1 MKLKR
6 FQVQNYMRF
15 EETEWI
21 NVNDVTA
28 LVGGNES
35 CKTALLKALWKLKP
49 GRENIVLDAQAEF
62 PRRKYTTEFLR
73 THKERKWP
81 VVNAEFQL
89 DQDDLSKLIEI
100 DPNFKNCDTIICTSF
115 YDHAPEIE
123 ILKVNIPK
131 LSEEIV
137 QTALKQMLDLIAEI
151 DPSTIEPVAIPNEGD
166 ETPSFKNAD
175 QILAEFKVFI
185 EDIYQKIGADCDFEN
200 EENIKLMFS
209 SFMEHL
215 NFGEAHEWKK
225 DFKEKTSQLIKPFID
240 RPTLEEKLKKA
251 KELVWELIP
260 IFVYF
265 DDYNLL
271 DSKIHMPATFKQIT
285 STSLDPK
292 TRSQW
297 ALFQIAGF
305 PIEEIIELAF
315 STEDPSDIL
324 TDDAKEIIFKE
335 VSKRSI
341 LASSSAIGVT
351 DEFAEWWIQARHI
364 IHFNV
369 DGEFFQLW
377 VSDDKYPALIEFE
390 GRSQGFRWFF
400 TFYVVFMAETDY
412 KHKDAILLLDEPG
425 LHLYIPQQEK
435 LLELFDK
442 IADSDQILYSTHS
455 PFMLDPRHLER
466 VRVLDELDDGSII
479 ISEDTGRSGDDV
491 VFPIQAILG
500 YTLAQ
505 TLFLARRVLI
515 VEGET
520 DYQLLIFLSDVL
532 KEQNRV
538 GLPNQM
544 AISFAGG
551 NSSIRPLLAMMAPQG
566 FEIVVLLDS
575 DESGEAVGKS
585 LEEKGYRSLP
595 NVDICYIG
603 KLLEFEDY
611 CDIES
616 IIPEEQYHLAVQK
629 THKGRLSK
637 KLTSSKKKTLSKRIK
652 EWLAERQIKLNKRK
666 VIQWIIDQWRT
677 GSMEIPESTLN
688 NAEKI
693 FKAINEII
701 EEINRDLARKT

>member
-1 MKLKR
+1 
-6 FQVQNYMRF
+6 MRF
-15 EETEWI
+15 EKTDWI
-21 NVNDVTA
+21 KVNDITA

-35 CKTALLKALWKLKP
+35 CKTSLLTALWKLKP
-49 GRENIVLDAQAEF
+49 GRKNIILDAQFEF
-62 PRRKYTTEFLR
+62 PRNRYATEFLR

-89 DQDDLSKLIEI
+89 DQDDLSKLIKI
-100 DPNFKNCDTIICTSF
+100 DPNFKTCKTITCTSF
-115 YDHAPEIE
+115 YDHAPEIQL
-123 ILKVNIPK
+123 LKVNLSK
-131 LSEEIV
+131 LSEETV
-137 QTALKQMLDLIAEI
+137 QTTLKQILDLISEI
-151 DPSTIEPVAIPNEGD
+151 DPSTIETVTIKNEGD
-166 ETPSFKNAD
+166 ETPLKNAE

-185 EDIYQKIGADCDFEN
+185 ESIYQKIVADCDFEN
-200 EENIKLMFS
+200 EENIKLIFS
-209 SFMEHL
+209 SFIEQL
-215 NFGEAHEWKK
+215 GSAEAHEWKK
-225 DFKEKTSQLIKPFID
+225 VFKEKINQLIKPIID
-240 RPTLEEKLKKA
+240 RPTIEYKLQKA
-251 KELVWELIP
+251 KELIWELIP

-271 DSKIHMPATFKQIT
+271 DSKIHMPTTFKEIS

-305 PIEEIIELAF
+305 PIEEIVELAF
-315 STEDPSDIL
+315 STEDSSDIL
-324 TDDAKEIIFKE
+324 TDEAKEIIFKE
-335 VSKRSI
+335 VSKRGI

-351 DEFAEWWIQARHI
+351 DEFVKWWIQARHI
-364 IHFNV
+364 IHFSV

-377 VSDDKYPALIEFE
+377 VSDVKYPALIEFE
-390 GRSQGFRWFF
+390 GRSKGFRWFF
-400 TFYVVFMAETDY
+400 TFYVVFMAETDN

-435 LLELFDK
+435 LLEFFDK
-442 IADSDQILYSTHS
+442 IVGSNQILYSTHS

-466 VRVLDELDDGSII
+466 VRILDELDDGSAIV
-479 ISEDTGRSGDDV
+479 SEDTGRSGDDV
-491 VFPIQAILG
+491 IFPIQAILG

-520 DYQLLIFLSDVL
+520 DYKLLIFLSDVL

-538 GLPNQM
+538 GLPKQM

-575 DESGEAVGKS
+575 DESGKAVGKS
-585 LEEKGYRSLP
+585 LEEKGYNSLP
-595 NVDICYIG
+595 NVDICYYG
-603 KLLEFEDY
+603 KLLGFEGYYDL
-611 CDIES
+611 ES
-616 IIPEEQYHLAVQK
+616 IIPEDQYLLAVQK

-637 KLTSSKKKTLSKRIK
+637 KLTSSERKTLSKKIK
-652 EWLAERQIKLNKRK
+652 EWLADRQIKLDKRK
-666 VIQWIIDQWRT
+666 VTQWIIDQWQT
-677 GSMEIPESTLN
+677 ESIEIPESTLN

-693 FKAINEII
+693 FKAINESI
-701 EEINRDLARKT
+701 EEINREIDRNP